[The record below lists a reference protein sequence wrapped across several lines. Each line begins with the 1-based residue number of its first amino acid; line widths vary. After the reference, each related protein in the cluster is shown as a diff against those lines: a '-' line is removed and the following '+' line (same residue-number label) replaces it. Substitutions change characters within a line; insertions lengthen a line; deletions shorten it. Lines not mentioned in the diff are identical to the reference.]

1 MNEVLLSYTKSKVQL
16 REIIDGATAL
26 QGLPAC
32 YSTTS
37 FIAGETVK
45 AVSSQSLDESKPIVM
60 LKCGKCFCGYLRM
73 FSSTTYYSSLFC

>member
-32 YSTTS
+32 YSTTL
-37 FIAGETVK
+37 FIDRETVN
-45 AVSSQSLDESKPIVM
+45 AVSSQSSDESKPIVM
-60 LKCGKCFCGYLRM
+60 LKCGYLRM